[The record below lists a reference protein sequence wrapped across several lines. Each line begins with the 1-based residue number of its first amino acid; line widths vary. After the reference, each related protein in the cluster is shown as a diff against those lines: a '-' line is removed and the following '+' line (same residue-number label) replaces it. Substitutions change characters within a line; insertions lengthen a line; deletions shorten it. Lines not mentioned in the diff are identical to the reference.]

1 MTMPS
6 NDNATPHGAGE
17 YDEKVHK
24 VVPFYETFHAETT
37 ALIRAA
43 KPSPG
48 LWLDTGC
55 GTGFL
60 VEKALGEFPETKF
73 LLADPSEAMLEEAK
87 ARLGAFIPDRVEILA
102 PAPTGGLVGALNG
115 PVDVITAIQ
124 SHHYLDREGRRA
136 ATWACFEM
144 LAPGGL
150 YVTFENVRPLT
161 QRGVEVALSRMRA
174 FQVSRGLSA
183 EFAEGHA
190 GRFDTAYFP
199 LTVEEHLAL
208 LRETGFSTVELLWYS
223 VMQAGFY
230 AVK

>member
-1 MTMPS
+1 MSS
-6 NDNATPHGAGE
+6 NDNATPHAAGE
-17 YDEKVHK
+17 YDVKVRR
-24 VVPFYETFHAETT
+24 VIPFYEAFHTETI
-37 ALIRAA
+37 ALVKAA
-43 KPSPG
+43 KPSPR
-48 LWLDTGC
+48 LWLDSGC

-60 VEKALGEFPETKF
+60 VQRALDEFPGTKF
-73 LLADPSEAMLEEAK
+73 LLADPSETMLEEAR
-87 ARLGAFIPDRVEILA
+87 ARLAAFIPDRVEIFA
-102 PAPTGGLVGALNG
+102 PAPTGGLVGALSG

-124 SHHYLDREGRRA
+124 SHHYLDRDGRRA
-136 ATWACFEM
+136 ATWACFQM

-161 QRGVEVALSRMRA
+161 SRGVEVALSRMGA
-174 FQVSRGLSA
+174 FQMSRGLSA

-199 LTVEEHLAL
+199 VTIEEQLAL
-208 LRETGFSTVELLWYS
+208 LRETGFSAVELFWYS